1 MTRVGSR
8 TVGMSGP
15 TSFAYQLATA
25 NKQASIIWPWI
36 KMKTSSEKTKKKM
49 MSDKELM
56 CHFDTNY

>member
-1 MTRVGSR
+1 
-8 TVGMSGP
+8 MSGP

-25 NKQASIIWPWI
+25 NEQASIIRPWI
-36 KMKTSSEKTKKKM
+36 EMKTSSEKIKK